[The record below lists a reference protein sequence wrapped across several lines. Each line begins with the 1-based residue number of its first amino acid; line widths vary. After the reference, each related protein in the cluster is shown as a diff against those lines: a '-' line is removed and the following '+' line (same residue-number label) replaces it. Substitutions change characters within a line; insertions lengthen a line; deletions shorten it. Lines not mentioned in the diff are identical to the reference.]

1 MKSNLRDL
9 RTGRV
14 WTQAEAAEKLGIS
27 RQAMHAL
34 ESGKSDPLLPLAFAI
49 SDLFGVPVEEIFV
62 KGTAIKR
69 TK

>member
-1 MKSNLRDL
+1 MKNNLRDL
-9 RTGRV
+9 RIGRG
-14 WTQAEAAEKLGIS
+14 WTQAEVAERLGIS

-49 SDLFGVPVEEIFV
+49 GDLFGVPVEQIFE
-62 KGTAIKR
+62 KKTRKR

>member
-1 MKSNLRDL
+1 VKNNLRDL
-9 RTGRV
+9 RTGRG
-14 WTQAEAAEKLGIS
+14 WTQAEVAERLGIS

-49 SDLFGVPVEEIFV
+49 ADLFEVPVEQAFERSSV
-62 KGTAIKR
+62 RKR